1 MVARARRDDHQGM
14 LNDFAQRLRVWWLR
28 EELDERLANGAN
40 PDTDPLLT
48 RRAAQ
53 LTTRST
59 RTSLADGLESALA
72 EARKPWTMSARLPLR
87 RAEIRA
93 CADDIVALAARLRDD
108 EPIDVAGAAMAASLV
123 FDGTGPIYHDGAVPL
138 RYAVRS
144 ARMALDPLGSVVDAD
159 LSRVT

>member
-1 MVARARRDDHQGM
+1 MGEKSSSSVAIASTAALASRTRRNRDIGPQACRMGGASNGRSGLAPMVARARRDDHQSM

-28 EELDERLANGAN
+28 EELDERLAHGAD

-59 RTSLADGLESALA
+59 RTDIAEGLESALA
-72 EARKPWTMSARLPLR
+72 EARKAWSMSARLPLR

-93 CADDIVALAARLRDD
+93 CAD
-108 EPIDVAGAAMAASLV
+108 
-123 FDGTGPIYHDGAVPL
+123 
-138 RYAVRS
+138 
-144 ARMALDPLGSVVDAD
+144 
-159 LSRVT
+159 

>member
-28 EELDERLANGAN
+28 EELDERLAHGAD

-59 RTSLADGLESALA
+59 RTDIAEGLESALA
-72 EARKPWTMSARLPLR
+72 EARKAWSVSARLPLR

-144 ARMALDPLGSVVDAD
+144 ARMALDPLGSFVDAD
-159 LSRVT
+159 LSRVS